1 MWRRF
6 LGGYGVGA
14 RVLFS
19 HLKPG
24 VDPLGPDNIL
34 GFCTGPLTGTPAVSG
49 TRYTAVG
56 KSPLTG
62 GWGDAN
68 SGGFFGAYLRFAGY
82 DAVFV
87 RGVAEKPVYLL
98 LDNGRAELRD
108 ASHLWGKDTYET
120 EALLKAELGKE
131 TEVACIG
138 PAGES
143 RSLIAGIFHDRGRAA
158 ARSGLGAVMGS
169 KRLKAVAARGNLAVP
184 LADPERAG
192 ELRRR
197 CVRELTGPVSVLRR
211 YGTPAVVIPCA
222 ESADSPTRN
231 WAGVAYRDFPQYRML
246 GGDEVVKRQ
255 ARRYA
260 CYRCPVGCGGHM
272 QPGEGEYRWPPGV
285 HKPEY
290 ETLAMFGS
298 NCLNADLEAI
308 IKVNDLCNRYG
319 LDTISAGSGVAFA
332 IECYENGLIDRG
344 DTEGIEPSW
353 GNSRAIVALV
363 EKIARREGIGALLA
377 DGVKRAAEKIG
388 RGAER
393 YAVHVQGQE
402 VPAHDPK
409 SKIQFALAYRLDATP
424 ARHTQA
430 TAAPHMHPPGLL
442 PPIDPRAQAGRGRLY
457 QIGGNFNH
465 AAVCLGMCHL
475 VYVCLPNVE
484 IISEFTRAVTGW
496 DVDTAELLTAG
507 ERIANIRQAFN
518 VREGLNPLEYAM
530 PERLINR
537 EPVKAG
543 PLAGMVIDE
552 ELMIREYLEAMDWDL
567 KTAKPSR
574 HKLEELGL
582 EDVARELWP

>member
-120 EALLKAELGKE
+120 EALLNAELGKE

-197 CVRELTGPVSVLRR
+197 CVRELTGPVNVLRR

-255 ARRYA
+255 VRRYA

-319 LDTISAGSGVAFA
+319 LDTISAGSAVAFA